1 MKKVQIIF
9 THAFLAPT
17 TGKLVYKNNY
27 VIISGDIATFVAD
40 KKATGYGSFMEEGGP
55 HPEHAGKPRVTLPFT
70 TDRFTEMD
78 RFLNKDGIYDWSVDK
93 SGRAIDDALF
103 AELPE
108 SVQQQQGLRMIA
120 ENKLKKEQM
129 MSELKTNRALRAIAL
144 EKADAKASK
153 VNSDLKAK

>member
-17 TGKLVYKNNY
+17 NGKLVYKNNY
-27 VIISGDIATFVAD
+27 VIIAGDIDTFVAD
-40 KKATGYGSFMEEGGP
+40 KKATGYGSFMEDGD
-55 HPEHAGKPRVTLPFT
+55 HKGKPRVTLPFT

-129 MSELKTNRALRAIAL
+129 MAELKTNRALRAIAL

>member
-17 TGKLVYKNNY
+17 NGKLVYKNNY
-27 VIISGDIATFVAD
+27 VIISGDIDTFVAD
-40 KKATGYGSFMEEGGP
+40 KKATGYGSFMEDGD
-55 HPEHAGKPRVTLPFT
+55 HKGKPRVTLPFT

-129 MSELKTNRALRAIAL
+129 MFELKTNRALRAIAL

>member
-17 TGKLVYKNNY
+17 NGKLVYKNNY
-27 VIISGDIATFVAD
+27 VIISGDIDTFVAD
-40 KKATGYGSFMEEGGP
+40 KKATGYGSFMEDGD
-55 HPEHAGKPRVTLPFT
+55 HKGKPRVTLPFT

-129 MSELKTNRALRAIAL
+129 MAELKTNRALRAIAL